1 MKRIFVTGAQ
11 GQLGLAIN
19 KLLRHTQDYQ
29 LYLTDTYSDQA
40 GNVNMLDITDE
51 AATSA
56 EIIGYNPDIIIN
68 CAAMTAVDLCE
79 TEQNKAY
86 SVNALGPKY
95 IAKVANKIGAKLIHI
110 STDYVYDGQAGTP
123 YREES
128 APNPVSVYGSTKLAG
143 DNYVM
148 RYCSKAFVLHT
159 SGVYGEGNNF
169 VRTMLRLADEGKK
182 IRVVSDQIVSPTSA
196 LELARVVLFLME
208 TDSYGKY
215 HATCEGSTNW
225 YEFATKIFRLTGR
238 DTTVEAISTTEY
250 PTAAKRP
257 MYSILDNKKLREH
270 HGYYMKEWEEAL
282 KEYVDSIT
290 I

>member
-1 MKRIFVTGAQ
+1 MKRIFITGAQ

-19 KLLRHTQDYQ
+19 KLLRDTQDYR
-29 LYLTDTYSDQA
+29 LYLTDTYSDEA
-40 GNVNMLDITDE
+40 GKIKMLDITDE
-51 AATSA
+51 AATSS
-56 EIIGYNPDIIIN
+56 EIIGFNPDIIIN

-86 SVNALGPKY
+86 SINALGPKY

-123 YREES
+123 YTEDS
-128 APNPVSVYGSTKLAG
+128 APNPVSVYGCTKLAG
-143 DNYVM
+143 DNFVM
-148 RYCSKAFVLHT
+148 KYCPKAFVIHT
-159 SGVYGEGNNF
+159 SGVYGEGKNF
-169 VRTMLRLADEGKK
+169 VGTMLRRADEGKK

-208 TDSYGKY
+208 TDIYGKY
-215 HATCEGSTNW
+215 HATCESATNW
-225 YEFATKIFRLTGR
+225 YEFALRIFRLAGR
-238 DTTVEAISTTEY
+238 DATVEAISTNEY

-282 KEYVDSIT
+282 KEYIDSIT
-290 I
+290 M